1 MQIFFDT
8 GEIKMKK
15 FTFGMLAAL
24 AMTGSAVAADMAPR
38 YTKAPPAPV
47 AVYSW
52 TGCYIGGNVG
62 GGWERTR
69 QTQVAKVSGAFAAI
83 GSLNGDY
90 GASDG
95 SDFVGGGQIGCDYQF
110 ANNWV
115 VGIQGMYDYGR
126 IDSSHIL
133 PAFPAF
139 TSNVRVKD
147 MWTATGRVGYL
158 FTPQLLGYVKGGGA
172 WTSVDYVVNGNGPP
186 VFNSENAFGVSRS
199 GWTVGGGLEWQF
211 ARGWSVFGEFNYM
224 DFGSKDVFFT
234 IAPGAAGVAD
244 VVRTKLEVEQFLVGV
259 NYKFNFG
266 GSAVVAKY

>member
-1 MQIFFDT
+1 
-8 GEIKMKK
+8 MKK
-15 FTFGMLAAL
+15 FGLGMLAVL

-38 YTKAPPAPV
+38 YTKAPPPAPV

-62 GGWERTR
+62 AGWERVR
-69 QTQVAKVSGAFAAI
+69 QTQVAKVSGALAPI
-83 GSLNGDY
+83 GSLNNDF

-95 SDFVGGGQIGCDYQF
+95 NDFVGGGQIGCDYQF

-115 VGIQGMYDYGR
+115 IGIQGMYDYGR
-126 IDSSHIL
+126 VGSTHII
-133 PAFPAF
+133 PTAFPGLPVGSF
-139 TSNVRVKD
+139 NSVNQVKD
-147 MWTATGRVGYL
+147 MWTVTGRAGYL
-158 FTPQLLGYVKGGGA
+158 FTPALLGYVKGGGA
-172 WTSVDYVVNGNGPP
+172 WTRVDHTFNGFVPTPFVSETALGVN
-186 VFNSENAFGVSRS
+186 RS

-224 DFGSKDVFFT
+224 DFGSTNTSFVPGPT
-234 IAPGAAGVAD
+234 TAPGSIGD

-266 GSAVVAKY
+266 GPAVVAKY

>member
-1 MQIFFDT
+1 
-8 GEIKMKK
+8 MKK
-15 FTFGMLAAL
+15 IAL
-24 AMTGSAVAADMAPR
+24 GIVAMVAMTGSAFAADMAPR

-52 TGCYIGGNVG
+52 SGCYIGGNVG

-69 QTQVAKVSGAFAAI
+69 QDQIAKVGGAAI
-83 GSLNGDY
+83 IPSNNYGS
-90 GASDG
+90 SDG

-115 VGIQGMYDYGR
+115 IGVQGMYDYAR
-126 IDSSHIL
+126 IDSSHVL
-133 PAFPAF
+133 PAFPTF

-147 MWTATGRVGYL
+147 IYTATGRIGYL

-186 VFNSENAFGVSRS
+186 VFNSENAFGVNRS
-199 GWTVGGGLEWQF
+199 GWTVGGGLEWMF

-224 DFGSKDVFFT
+224 DFGRKNVNFAT
-234 IAPGAAGVAD
+234 APGAVGVPD

-266 GSAVVAKY
+266 GPAVVAKY